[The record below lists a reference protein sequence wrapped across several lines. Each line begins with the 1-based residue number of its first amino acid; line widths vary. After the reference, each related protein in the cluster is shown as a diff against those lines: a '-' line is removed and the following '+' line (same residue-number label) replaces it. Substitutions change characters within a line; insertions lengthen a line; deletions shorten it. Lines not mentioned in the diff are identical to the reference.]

1 LDIKEYG
8 MNTNA
13 ARAYGDQQVNTASP
27 AQMVYMLYNKT
38 ISLLQEAIKAI
49 EANDIQARCNANCK
63 AMEVI
68 AHLSGTLDLEQGG
81 EIASNLRELYRFSTV
96 HLMKVDRNN
105 DAQAAQDVIGLLTPM
120 RDSWAILA
128 RRGADELRQA
138 VQDAKNGN
146 LEQQD
151 MSQNTVENG
160 DDAPKNTSSENPETP
175 RPSGISISA

>member
-1 LDIKEYG
+1 

-38 ISLLQEAIKAI
+38 ISSLQEAIKAI
-49 EANDIQARCNANCK
+49 ESNDIQARCNANCR
-63 AMEVI
+63 AMEII

-105 DAQAAQDVIGLLTPM
+105 DKQAAQDVIGLLTPM

-128 RRGADELRQA
+128 RKSADELRQA
-138 VQDAKNGN
+138 VQGAKDGN
-146 LEQQD
+146 ADQQD
-151 MSQNTVENG
+151 MSQSAPADTEKNG
-160 DDAPKNTSSENPETP
+160 DTAETGTKEQP

>member
-1 LDIKEYG
+1 

-27 AQMVYMLYNKT
+27 AQMVYMLYNKA
-38 ISLLQEAIKAI
+38 ISVLQEAIKAI
-49 EANDIQARCNANCK
+49 EANDIEARCNANGR
-63 AMEVI
+63 AMEII

-81 EIASNLRELYRFSTV
+81 EIARNLQEIYRFSMV

-128 RRGADELRQA
+128 RRSTDELRQA
-138 VQDAKNGN
+138 VQGAKDGN

-151 MSQNTVENG
+151 LSQAAA
-160 DDAPKNTSSENPETP
+160 APTSEQSEGAPRSSASEDEPKQPP

>member
-1 LDIKEYG
+1 

-27 AQMVYMLYNKT
+27 AQMVYMLYNKA
-38 ISLLQEAIKAI
+38 ISVLQEAIKAI
-49 EANDIQARCNANCK
+49 EVNDIEARCNANGR
-63 AMEVI
+63 AMEII

-81 EIASNLRELYRFSTV
+81 EIARNLQEIYRFSMV

-128 RRGADELRQA
+128 NRSTNELRQA
-138 VQDAKNGN
+138 VQSAKDGN

-151 MSQNTVENG
+151 LSQAA
-160 DDAPKNTSSENPETP
+160 APASEQSEGAARSSASEDEHKQPP